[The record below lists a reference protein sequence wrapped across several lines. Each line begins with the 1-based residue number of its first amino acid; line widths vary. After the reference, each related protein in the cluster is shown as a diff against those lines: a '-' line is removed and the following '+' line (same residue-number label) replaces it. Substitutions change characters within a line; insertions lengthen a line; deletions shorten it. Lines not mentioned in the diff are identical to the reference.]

1 MAGPLQN
8 EDKVLH
14 NFGTGWVHLLLGYFS
29 ILSPIDFYSVNIAI
43 GVKMRFFL
51 CLCGQYKRNLSET
64 VLKNELLPN

>member
-14 NFGTGWVHLLLGYFS
+14 NFGTGHLLLGYF
-29 ILSPIDFYSVNIAI
+29 IFSPIGFYSVNIAI